1 MGAPCWTYSSD
12 KVSKAG
18 RLGLIANALR
28 RAEVHNEAN
37 THVSPSK
44 KRRLEGEASEV
55 GIFGAKSVVLHHG
68 PSDENPRRGT
78 PINTPF
84 RYTWQL
90 QNTGQT
96 SWGTP
101 LLLRTSNGSHCT
113 TGNAQFTVTVGR
125 KLVLGPILPG
135 MIVNLT
141 MSGISSQNKCGA
153 QEEEWQLVSKSDTNK
168 IIAPSLPLM

>member
-1 MGAPCWTYSSD
+1 M
-12 KVSKAG
+12 SKAE
-18 RLGLIANALR
+18 RLALIANALR
-28 RAEVHNEAN
+28 RAEVRNEAN
-37 THVSPSK
+37 THVCQSR
-44 KRRLEGEASEV
+44 KRHLEVEVSE
-55 GIFGAKSVVLHHG
+55 IDISGAKSVVLHHG
-68 PSDENPRRGT
+68 PSDKNHRRGI

-96 SWGTP
+96 SWSTP

-141 MSGISSQNKCGA
+141 MSGISSQSKCGA